1 MEGMYHKHVFENGIT
16 LVVDKMP
23 YVRSVSIGIWVKVGA
38 KHEDSSRN
46 GISHFI
52 EHMLFKGTR
61 SKNAHQIAETID
73 GIGGQLGG
81 FTSREHTCYYAK
93 VSNEHVTTA
102 ISLLSDIFLNSLFDQ
117 GEVEREKMVVLEEI
131 KMVEDD
137 SQELIHDL
145 FTQTIWGSSSL
156 GQPVLG
162 KASVIN
168 SLDSNGLIDFWRT
181 HYTPDRVVISVA
193 GNIDYDLILKETG
206 HLFDSSNGTPWGQK
220 IDIPEVKQNLSFKK
234 RDLEQIHLCLGVPG
248 LPYTD
253 KDRYA
258 LLILNTILGG
268 GMSSRLFQ
276 EIREKRGLAYAV
288 YSYPASYKDAGLFVV
303 YVGTSPKNLQESTD
317 IIFSQFLDLKNNGI
331 TDVELQK
338 TKEQLKGDLILHSE
352 DTYDRM
358 ARLAKHE
365 LYFKRFF
372 TLDETLHLID
382 EVDLSQVKDLARSL
396 FQSEFLNLVLIG
408 NVKKE
413 EIKRVKLEC

>member
-1 MEGMYHKHVFENGIT
+1 MYHKHVFENGIT
-16 LVVDKMP
+16 LVMDEMP
-23 YVRSVSIGIWVKVGA
+23 HVRSVSIGIWVKVGA
-38 KHEDSSRN
+38 RHEDSSKN

-61 SKNAHQIAETID
+61 SKNTHEIAETID
-73 GIGGQLGG
+73 GVGGQLGG
-81 FTSREHTCYYAK
+81 FTSREHTCYYVK

-102 ISLLSDIFLNSLFDQ
+102 ISLLSDIFLNSLFDE
-117 GEVEREKMVVLEEI
+117 GEVEKEKRVVLEEI

-145 FTQTIWGSSSL
+145 FTQTIWSSSSL

-168 SLDSNGLIDFWRT
+168 DLNSERLINFWRT

-193 GNIDYDLILKETG
+193 GNIKHDVILKEIASF
-206 HLFDSSNGTPWGQK
+206 FDSSNGTPWEQK
-220 IDIPEVKQNLSFKK
+220 TDMPEVKRNLFFKK
-234 RDLEQIHLCLGVPG
+234 RNLEQIHLCLGVPG
-248 LPYTD
+248 LPYAD
-253 KDRYA
+253 KNRYA

-288 YSYPASYKDAGLFVV
+288 YSYQASYKNAGLFVI

-331 TDVELQK
+331 TDVELRK
-338 TKEQLKGDLILHSE
+338 AKEQLKGNLVLHSE

-358 ARLAKHE
+358 TRLARHE

-382 EVDLSQVKDLARSL
+382 EVTLSQVKEIAMSL
-396 FQSEFLNLVLIG
+396 FQSECLNLALIG

-413 EIKRVKLEC
+413 DIKRVRLEC

>member
-1 MEGMYHKHVFENGIT
+1 MYHKHVFENGIT
-16 LVVDKMP
+16 LIVDEMSH
-23 YVRSVSIGIWVKVGA
+23 VRSVSIGIWVKVGT
-38 KHEDSSRN
+38 KHEDSSEN

-52 EHMLFKGTR
+52 EHMMFKGTR
-61 SKNAHQIAETID
+61 SKSAQQIAETID
-73 GIGGQLGG
+73 GVGGQLGA

-102 ISLLSDIFLNSLFDQ
+102 ISLLSDIFLNSLFDSE
-117 GEVEREKMVVLEEI
+117 EVEKEKRVVLEEI

-137 SQELIHDL
+137 PQELIHDL

-156 GQPVLG
+156 GQPILG

-168 SLDSNGLIDFWRT
+168 SLDSDRLIDFWHT
-181 HYTPDRVVISVA
+181 HYTPDRIVISVA
-193 GNIDYDLILKETG
+193 GNVDYNLILKEIG
-206 HLFDSSNGTPWGQK
+206 SFFNSSNGTPWGQK
-220 IDIPEVKQNLSFKK
+220 MDLPEVKRNLSFKK

-288 YSYPASYKDAGLFVV
+288 YSYQASYKDAGLFVV
-303 YVGTSPKNLQESTD
+303 YMGTSPKNLQESTD
-317 IIFSQFLDLKNNGI
+317 IIFSQFFDLKNNGI
-331 TDVELQK
+331 TDVELGK
-338 TKEQLKGDLILHSE
+338 AKEQLKGNLILHSE

-358 ARLAKHE
+358 TRLARHE

-372 TLDETLHLID
+372 TLDETLHMID
-382 EVDLSQVKDLARSL
+382 EVNLSQVKEVARSL
-396 FQSEFLNLVLIG
+396 FQSEYLNLVLIG
-408 NVKKE
+408 NVKE
-413 EIKRVKLEC
+413 EDVKRVKLEC